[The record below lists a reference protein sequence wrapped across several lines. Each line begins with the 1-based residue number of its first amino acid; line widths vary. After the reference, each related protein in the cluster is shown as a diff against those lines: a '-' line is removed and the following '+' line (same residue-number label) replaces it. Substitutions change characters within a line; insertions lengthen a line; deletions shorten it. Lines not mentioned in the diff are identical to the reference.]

1 MDAATQGVIDKG
13 VRNVEILKQPQYSPY
28 PVGQQVAILYLGTKN
43 LVRDVPPTKIKE
55 FEEVFLM
62 EMGKKHADILERF
75 RMGKYEKA
83 DLAAVEALA
92 GTITKQ
98 YK

>member
-1 MDAATQGVIDKG
+1 
-13 VRNVEILKQPQYSPY
+13 
-28 PVGQQVAILYLGTKN
+28 
-43 LVRDVPPTKIKE
+43 
-55 FEEVFLM
+55 M

-75 RMGKYEKA
+75 RIGKYEKA